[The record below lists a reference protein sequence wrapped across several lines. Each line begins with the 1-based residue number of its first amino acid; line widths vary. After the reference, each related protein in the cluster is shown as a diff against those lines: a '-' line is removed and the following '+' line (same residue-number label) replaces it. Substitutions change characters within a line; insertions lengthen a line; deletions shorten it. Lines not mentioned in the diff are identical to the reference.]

1 MGSVVAGGGF
11 SPVDV
16 KPTVSIFIPVYEGS
30 ELLEPVLEKLTD
42 GVCSGLEIF
51 VIIDKPNKESL
62 KVVERFG
69 GKARFLLNGERRG
82 KVEALNS
89 AVKLSSGEILV
100 FLDADV
106 VISDCAGF
114 LRIVR
119 EAVAEADIVDL
130 RKGIILD
137 SFISRMVS
145 YEYVGSNFASYL
157 FSKLVGKCLA
167 IGGTAFAI
175 KRETFEEVGG
185 FSRVVS
191 EDLDLAVKTLLRNKR
206 FKYEDRVEV
215 YTRAPSSWRGWLSQR
230 KRWGIGTG
238 LWIREHWRRLVRY
251 IAKYPHVAFPCAV
264 MIFPTVIPLLLSY
277 AFLALLKM
285 QLQNLIPAVLATQLS
300 LQLPDIVPSS
310 FLSIIF
316 TGLTNFFLGFI
327 AFSIVFYAVSKR
339 FGFHFNIAE
348 FMVYYFVYQPIA
360 VMVLFVGI
368 LRAFISQNHELD
380 WKV

>member
-1 MGSVVAGGGF
+1 
-11 SPVDV
+11 
-16 KPTVSIFIPVYEGS
+16 
-30 ELLEPVLEKLTD
+30 
-42 GVCSGLEIF
+42 
-51 VIIDKPNKESL
+51 
-62 KVVERFG
+62 
-69 GKARFLLNGERRG
+69 
-82 KVEALNS
+82 
-89 AVKLSSGEILV
+89 
-100 FLDADV
+100 DADV
-106 VISDCAGF
+106 VISDCARF

-119 EAVAEADIVDL
+119 EAMAEADIVDL
-130 RKGIILD
+130 RKEIILD

-238 LWIREHWRRLVRY
+238 LWIREHRRRLVRY

-339 FGFHFNIAE
+339 FGFRFNIAE
-348 FMVYYFVYQPIA
+348 FMIYYFVYQPIA